1 MLPSDQEENDM
12 AIVVGFIDNP
22 EGRQALELAIE
33 EAGRRQTNLI
43 IVHSLK
49 GGTRTSGDE
58 YVSSQESLQKL
69 DEELSERGVE
79 HEIHEYVR
87 DQSPAQDLVEA
98 VADFDAELLVIG
110 YHKRTATG
118 KALLGSHAQQ
128 VLMSA
133 TVPVLAVMAPD

>member
-1 MLPSDQEENDM
+1 L

-22 EGRQALELAIE
+22 EGRQALDLAIE
-33 EAGRRQTNLI
+33 EAARRQTRLI

-49 GGTRTSGDE
+49 GGSSTSEDE
-58 YVSSQESLQKL
+58 YVASQEAL
-69 DEELSERGVE
+69 DDLGKELSKRGVD
-79 HEIHEYVR
+79 HEIHEYIR
-87 DQSPAQDLVEA
+87 DRSPAQDLVEA

-110 YHKRTATG
+110 YRRRSPTG

-128 VLMSA
+128 VLMNA